1 MSQYVLRFISGKD
14 KGREYML
21 AADRHIMIGR
31 DTGVDLL
38 LVDNKVSRQHAAITT
53 HAGQVML
60 HDMESRN
67 GTFVNDRRI
76 STSLLKV
83 GDEIILGSSR
93 MRLELTSQAMPVD
106 GQVMIKSGA
115 VVEESKPKSKA
126 EVLMQGDISRI
137 ALPDLIQ
144 MLSASN
150 KTGRL
155 AIRSD
160 EGQGKII
167 FRDGRVCDASLDHHP
182 DMPAR
187 KVFYRII
194 RWKQGKFELHA
205 TRDQK
210 GGAPPAEITESTT
223 TLLFEALRQLDEMT
237 MLETQMPV
245 PEARLTVPTP
255 LADSLQDLST
265 DEIQIY
271 QLAASHQSVQAV
283 IDQYPD
289 SDLEA
294 CTCLLRLL
302 RGGLIAVDKRD

>member
-21 AADRHIMIGR
+21 ASDRHIMIGR

-60 HDMESRN
+60 HDLESRN
-67 GTFVNDRRI
+67 GTFVNNRRI
-76 STSLLKV
+76 NTTMLKE
-83 GDEIILGSSR
+83 GDVIILGSSR
-93 MRLELTSQAMPVD
+93 MRLEITNVAAPVN
-106 GQVMIKSGA
+106 GQVMVKSGA
-115 VVEESKPKSKA
+115 VIEEAKLKA
-126 EVLMQGDISRI
+126 NTEILMQGNIGRV

-144 MLSASN
+144 MLAASN
-150 KTGRL
+150 KTGIL
-155 AIRSD
+155 EIRSD
-160 EGQGKII
+160 EGLGRIM
-167 FRDGRVCDASLDHHP
+167 FRDGRVCHASLEHHP
-182 DMPAR
+182 QMPAR

-194 RWKQGKFELHA
+194 RWKEGKFELQA
-205 TRDQK
+205 VRNPQSVK
-210 GGAPPAEITESTT
+210 GEITESTT

-237 MLETQMPV
+237 LLESQMPD
-245 PEARLTVPTP
+245 PDARLTVSTP
-255 LADSLQDLST
+255 VADSLQDLST
-265 DEIQIY
+265 DEIQVY
-271 QLAASHQSVQAV
+271 QLAASHLSAQAV

-302 RGGLIAVDKRD
+302 RAGLVAVVPRD